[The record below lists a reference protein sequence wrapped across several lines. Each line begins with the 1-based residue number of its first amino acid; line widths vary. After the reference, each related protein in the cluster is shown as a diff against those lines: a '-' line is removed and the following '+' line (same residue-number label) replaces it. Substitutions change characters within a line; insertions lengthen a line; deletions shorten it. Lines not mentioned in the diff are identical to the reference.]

1 MLNRADAQYE
11 RDSEPKQSQTMGIA
25 AREMTVGE
33 LIDRRIHKTEGELK
47 SLHVLKGALSQDFLN
62 GGASRL
68 GALLER

>member
-11 RDSEPKQSQTMGIA
+11 RQAETKVPQDMGA

-33 LIDRRIHKTEGELK
+33 LIDRRIHKTESELK

-62 GGASRL
+62 GSASRL